1 MNLTGRSLAH
11 MSTYGL
17 MLGGILGGLAGIGTA
32 LILGEFQFGIFTMG
46 LMFGGAFGASAGFLM
61 GSLLGFLY
69 GIIGHYLYARTDSNS
84 YRLGLTLFGGVL
96 AAALATRVEL
106 LQALLPFWIYTVIA
120 GLAAA
125 YATYR
130 YAGWYHEQRQLGKRK
145 AKYQAD
151 LVQRTESPLARE
163 RRLSEEAVM
172 PDFALHTTRAQPFQ
186 PPRHR

>member
-1 MNLTGRSLAH
+1 MNLTGRSIAH

-17 MLGGILGGLAGIGTA
+17 TLGGLLGGLAGIGTA
-32 LILGEFQFGIFTMG
+32 LFIGEFQFGIFTMG

-69 GIIGHYLYARTDSNS
+69 GIIGHHLYARTDSNS

-130 YAGWYHEQRQLGKRK
+130 YAGWYHEQRQYSKRK

-151 LVQRTESPLARE
+151 LFERTESPLASA
-163 RRLSEEAVM
+163 RRLSDEAAA
-172 PDFALHTTRAQPFQ
+172 PDFAPHITQADPFQ
-186 PPRHR
+186 SPRRQ